1 MLRTSLG
8 AKHFNTRYKK
18 QMGVAL
24 KNLLVTIRGSVYLY
38 SETIK
43 PKGDMKMP
51 EEIIGTVSDFF
62 ARPVVAAIELK
73 APLEV
78 GDKIHIKGHSTDVEV
93 VVNSMQIDNVA
104 VTEAKAGDSVGV
116 KVSERVRKRDTVYKV
131 TD

>member
-1 MLRTSLG
+1 
-8 AKHFNTRYKK
+8 
-18 QMGVAL
+18 
-24 KNLLVTIRGSVYLY
+24 
-38 SETIK
+38 
-43 PKGDMKMP
+43 MP

-78 GDKIHIKGHSTDVEV
+78 GDKIRIKGHGTDLELIVD
-93 VVNSMQIDNVA
+93 SMQIDNVD
-104 VTEAKAGDSVGV
+104 VKEAKAGDSVGV